1 MHKSDEHKK
10 GVGKNKGKTGDEK
23 SGNLVE
29 YDTGFGTD
37 ADFQSGQDCCQCQ
50 SLAYWYTKS

>member
-50 SLAYWYTKS
+50 SLAY